1 VGVSDQVDQ
10 SPVLAKQFKDV
21 DKVGA
26 EDVEKVASLKPDLII
41 TYNTDKNTDKLK
53 KIAPTIA
60 FDYAKYNYLEQQEA
74 MGDIVGKSD
83 EVKKWKADWEK
94 QTAQD
99 GKDIK
104 AHLGNDTSVTIF
116 EDFDKKIYAYGKNW
130 GRGSEVLYQAFGL
143 QMPKALDDATK
154 KEGWT
159 EVPKEEVGKYAGDV
173 IITAK
178 AKDAAQ
184 PEFQKTAMWQN
195 LEAVQNKYAFNVD
208 SSVYWY
214 NDPYTLDVIR
224 KDLKKQLLALPT
236 N

>member
-1 VGVSDQVDQ
+1 
-10 SPVLAKQFKDV
+10 
-21 DKVGA
+21 
-26 EDVEKVASLKPDLII
+26 
-41 TYNTDKNTDKLK
+41 
-53 KIAPTIA
+53 
-60 FDYAKYNYLEQQEA
+60 
-74 MGDIVGKSD
+74 
-83 EVKKWKADWEK
+83 
-94 QTAQD
+94 
-99 GKDIK
+99 
-104 AHLGNDTSVTIF
+104 
-116 EDFDKKIYAYGKNW
+116 
-130 GRGSEVLYQAFGL
+130 
-143 QMPKALDDATK
+143 MPKALDDATK

-178 AKDAAQ
+178 AKM
-184 PEFQKTAMWQN
+184 PHNLNSKTAMWQN